1 MLIDLEHQKLLQE
14 KIYERKIKNIEQ
26 KVQEELQAKK
36 EMKTKHEVK
45 LDQAKHKNE
54 QIQKDLEEQ
63 QRKMQLRAEKDMEAK
78 ASKHEKL
85 EKQKMDQL
93 KKREEDFEKKRQRI
107 EQLKREQEA
116 EEQRIAQLNLQKLDM
131 KLKESSD
138 KHAHELNR
146 VISEARI
153 RNTMQSEKVIKWKD
167 WREKMEVEDMKRMWE
182 SEQQYSK
189 KMQRIAKSTQD
200 LHQSIK
206 EKKLMKLEKQNHNK
220 QLHEDETDKKLEN
233 IMKKF
238 KQAEQNV
245 EHLKVRLDY
254 EQHSVWYSKKET
266 MTCS

>member
-1 MLIDLEHQKLLQE
+1 
-14 KIYERKIKNIEQ
+14 
-26 KVQEELQAKK
+26 
-36 EMKTKHEVK
+36 
-45 LDQAKHKNE
+45 
-54 QIQKDLEEQ
+54 
-63 QRKMQLRAEKDMEAK
+63 
-78 ASKHEKL
+78 
-85 EKQKMDQL
+85 
-93 KKREEDFEKKRQRI
+93 
-107 EQLKREQEA
+107 
-116 EEQRIAQLNLQKLDM
+116 M

-245 EHLKVRLDY
+245 EHLKVRLDN
-254 EQHSVWYSKKET
+254 E
-266 MTCS
+266 

>member
-1 MLIDLEHQKLLQE
+1 
-14 KIYERKIKNIEQ
+14 
-26 KVQEELQAKK
+26 
-36 EMKTKHEVK
+36 
-45 LDQAKHKNE
+45 
-54 QIQKDLEEQ
+54 
-63 QRKMQLRAEKDMEAK
+63 
-78 ASKHEKL
+78 
-85 EKQKMDQL
+85 
-93 KKREEDFEKKRQRI
+93 
-107 EQLKREQEA
+107 
-116 EEQRIAQLNLQKLDM
+116 M

-220 QLHEDETDKKLEN
+220 
-233 IMKKF
+233 
-238 KQAEQNV
+238 
-245 EHLKVRLDY
+245 
-254 EQHSVWYSKKET
+254 
-266 MTCS
+266 

>member
-1 MLIDLEHQKLLQE
+1 
-14 KIYERKIKNIEQ
+14 
-26 KVQEELQAKK
+26 
-36 EMKTKHEVK
+36 
-45 LDQAKHKNE
+45 
-54 QIQKDLEEQ
+54 
-63 QRKMQLRAEKDMEAK
+63 
-78 ASKHEKL
+78 
-85 EKQKMDQL
+85 
-93 KKREEDFEKKRQRI
+93 
-107 EQLKREQEA
+107 
-116 EEQRIAQLNLQKLDM
+116 M

-254 EQHSVWYSKKET
+254 D
-266 MTCS
+266 

>member
-1 MLIDLEHQKLLQE
+1 
-14 KIYERKIKNIEQ
+14 
-26 KVQEELQAKK
+26 
-36 EMKTKHEVK
+36 
-45 LDQAKHKNE
+45 
-54 QIQKDLEEQ
+54 
-63 QRKMQLRAEKDMEAK
+63 
-78 ASKHEKL
+78 
-85 EKQKMDQL
+85 
-93 KKREEDFEKKRQRI
+93 
-107 EQLKREQEA
+107 
-116 EEQRIAQLNLQKLDM
+116 M

-245 EHLKVRLDY
+245 EHLKVILNYD
-254 EQHSVWYSKKET
+254 
-266 MTCS
+266 